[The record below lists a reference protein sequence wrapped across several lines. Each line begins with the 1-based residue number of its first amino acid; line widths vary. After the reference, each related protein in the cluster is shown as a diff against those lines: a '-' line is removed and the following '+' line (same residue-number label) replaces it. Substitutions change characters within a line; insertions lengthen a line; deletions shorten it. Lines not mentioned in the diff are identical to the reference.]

1 MHDLLTG
8 LRKKIFREIVRLLWL
23 STVTTLWTLTVN
35 AQELLVHLPLDGS
48 VHNAGGGAG
57 KAEVVGTAP
66 VTVQGRIGSA
76 MKFDGRSVIAVP
88 VDLSPDQ
95 YPQVTMTAWVRADE
109 TAPDTDHSII
119 STGSQG
125 TTPALRLSK
134 RRYGV
139 KANMRGARAALL
151 AGSYSPTEEWV
162 FIAGT
167 LDVPAQTLHVLQ
179 NDSTY
184 DRDGVRTHSLYDA
197 SKHVNPN
204 DPDADPQAWVFIGAR
219 TFDPAVAPAVGIAID
234 DVRVY
239 GEVLTAAQLAD
250 IRDASGEQAVASAG
264 VDLPG
269 GSDDGLTMPDNQSP
283 TAAILRERQG
293 AGSSEQADVE
303 PLDAPEDVGSDGA
316 SEQALT
322 GAADTQRELPDQE
335 QIAKQAT
342 AAAGREAEARGGE
355 REEAVQSSRDSGM
368 TLEEYNEQLAARN
381 AEQVEDVDYESP
393 TGALSRDRSTPED
406 GTTLDDVNE
415 DLAARNADQ
424 VDGVDYESPTDA
436 LSADRSTPEDGMT
449 LDELN
454 EDLAEQNAERTG
466 SIDHESPQDTLAR
479 DGTTQEH
486 REDESEQPSSR
497 TPEPDSGPMSP
508 VGQMPVGAYLNG
520 IEFGGPPTGN
530 VRDCTSFA
538 EVVRDVATEFRDK
551 VVEFA
556 ATNACELLTLP
567 VRRSRAAQVLE
578 NAEGYETNQFRQALL
593 EETYGRCLSGSAMA
607 SRLPDAMIGFWNEH
621 VANNSWAT
629 IGPRQLEL
637 GSTQFGT
644 LVSPGD
650 RKYITPS
657 PVYAQNRAFL
667 SLQER
672 SGIARV
678 GVRVCTVSIF
688 NRYQRLVSFSVNE
701 TPEERQDESQY
712 IGYDLNNIGMRF
724 LIVHLDGAGLIGRR
738 FQYEL
743 MVQ

>member
-1 MHDLLTG
+1 MIEQFPGRGLLLHITCI
-8 LRKKIFREIVRLLWL
+8 LAIMLAPA
-23 STVTTLWTLTVN
+23 TTA

-48 VHNAGGGAG
+48 VENAGSG
-57 KAEVVGTAP
+57 GTAELVGP
-66 VTVQGRIGSA
+66 APATVPGRVGSA
-76 MKFDGRSVIAVP
+76 MKFDGRSVIAIP
-88 VDLSPDQ
+88 IDLSPGQ
-95 YPQVTMTAWVRADE
+95 HPRVTITAWVRADE
-109 TAPDTDHSII
+109 TAPDTDHSIV

-303 PLDAPEDVGSDGA
+303 PLDAPED
-316 SEQALT
+316 
-322 GAADTQRELPDQE
+322 
-335 QIAKQAT
+335 
-342 AAAGREAEARGGE
+342 
-355 REEAVQSSRDSGM
+355 
-368 TLEEYNEQLAARN
+368 
-381 AEQVEDVDYESP
+381 
-393 TGALSRDRSTPED
+393 

-449 LDELN
+449 LDDLN
-454 EDLAEQNAERTG
+454 EDLAEQNVERTG

-578 NAEGYETNQFRQALL
+578 HAEGYETNQFRQALL
-593 EETYGRCLSGSAMA
+593 EETYGRCLSGSTMA

-621 VANNSWAT
+621 VASNSWAT

-688 NRYQRLVSFSVNE
+688 NRYQRLVSFSINE